1 MTFILRT
8 FEHDFLKK
16 KKKKKK
22 KREGSNEKFLDLM
35 K

>member
-16 KKKKKK
+16 KKKKK
-22 KREGSNEKFLDLM
+22 REGSNEKFLDLM